1 MSSGPYRTTKRV
13 RAIYSVIASDN
24 RLDILKILNSKGPL
38 SYSEL
43 KTLAGFKSKKESG
56 KFAYHLRKLV
66 RMQLV
71 SLNRAE
77 RRYVVTNLGRLI
89 LNLTRQIEEQ
99 SVIESGKTYVRTSRE
114 TMEEFKPDKILQV
127 LVKEAGMPME
137 LAEKMTG
144 EAEAR
149 VHKFQTSY
157 LTAPLIREIVNAL
170 LIEHGHEEYRHKL
183 TRIGLPIHDITQMF
197 NQYSRSTDAINS
209 LIKQTSKRVFSEYL
223 LLNQLSRDVT
233 DAHFSGDINIANVG
247 SWGLKPDTIFIDLYS
262 LPAQGI
268 KIQGKLLNSIHIT
281 TPKKF
286 TDSLTNIILIT
297 SELNNEINKE
307 IVYNNFLGYISDLID
322 NKTITDAKD
331 SIVQMFKMI
340 SQIVSEKDSPFITL
354 DLSTT
359 KDSKIDEKKL
369 IKIKKIILE
378 SYNTYLDSI
387 AMPKIALIIPCKFQK
402 DEEEIIIKILSTVKN
417 GGFIGINNNSKNIF
431 AFSGISKSLNKK
443 IVGGNISLHEVAI
456 NLPKLSYESNKD
468 EAYFRAKVALMLKIA
483 ISTLSKRRSII
494 DDITGKG
501 LLPFLN
507 TNIGIISSQKIP
519 LIINLTGINEA
530 INNLLGSESTNKE
543 KTKLAGKI
551 LDTAN
556 EEIAKFSKKTGE
568 EFGLSSIRDDSSERF
583 TNIDIEKFGKSRVKS
598 ESNYYSQS
606 ITINPNELEKVDQIS
621 NYINKFEGGYSIY
634 LDTSNIS
641 SKKFIG
647 ITKKTSNKISY
658 FKFYNRMKVCISC
671 TVKNTHNTDK
681 CKNCNSTSLEEY
693 PIR

>member
-247 SWGLKPDTIFIDLYS
+247 SWGLKPDTIFIDLNS

-286 TDSLTNIILIT
+286 SDSLANIILIT

-322 NKTITDAKD
+322 NKTMTDAKD

-340 SQIVSEKDSPFITL
+340 SQIISEKDSPFITL

-378 SYNTYLDSI
+378 SYNT
-387 AMPKIALIIPCKFQK
+387 
-402 DEEEIIIKILSTVKN
+402 
-417 GGFIGINNNSKNIF
+417 
-431 AFSGISKSLNKK
+431 
-443 IVGGNISLHEVAI
+443 
-456 NLPKLSYESNKD
+456 
-468 EAYFRAKVALMLKIA
+468 
-483 ISTLSKRRSII
+483 
-494 DDITGKG
+494 
-501 LLPFLN
+501 
-507 TNIGIISSQKIP
+507 
-519 LIINLTGINEA
+519 
-530 INNLLGSESTNKE
+530 
-543 KTKLAGKI
+543 KT
-551 LDTAN
+551 
-556 EEIAKFSKKTGE
+556 
-568 EFGLSSIRDDSSERF
+568 
-583 TNIDIEKFGKSRVKS
+583 
-598 ESNYYSQS
+598 NYYQK
-606 ITINPNELEKVDQIS
+606 ELVW
-621 NYINKFEGGYSIY
+621 
-634 LDTSNIS
+634 
-641 SKKFIG
+641 
-647 ITKKTSNKISY
+647 
-658 FKFYNRMKVCISC
+658 
-671 TVKNTHNTDK
+671 
-681 CKNCNSTSLEEY
+681 
-693 PIR
+693 